1 VTKLLSGLLAAALIA
16 GLAGVG
22 TAPAQDKKKTDKAAA
37 KAGATIEISEGKD
50 GKYRFTIRDADGK
63 YLAGNSVGFAT
74 KDDAVKA
81 VENLKTVL
89 PTAKVAEGK
98 EAKKDEKK

>member
-1 VTKLLSGLLAAALIA
+1 MTKFLCSLLAAAAVA

-22 TAPAQDKKKTDKAAA
+22 TAPAQDKKKTDKAAV
-37 KAGATIEISEGKD
+37 KAGATVEVSEGKD
-50 GKYRFTIRDADGK
+50 GKYRFTVRDADGK

-81 VENLKTVL
+81 VDNLKAIL
-89 PTAKVAEGK
+89 PTAKVVVEGK
-98 EAKKDEKK
+98 K